1 MVAECSSHGG
11 ASTVKRIVRVG
22 RLIQKEMKHNN
33 SILFY
38 FYIFYNMANI
48 LLYNIFH
55 FLINYKNK
63 KL

>member
-1 MVAECSSHGG
+1 M
-11 ASTVKRIVRVG
+11 KRIVRVG
-22 RLIQKEMKHNN
+22 RLIQKEMKHNS